1 MHKWA
6 GIALGLV
13 IVIALIV
20 LYMSRSSGFETAPTD
35 VVPTQ
40 LPVVPTTPPTQVME
54 PSPVI
59 DHQYTSNTLASTDMD
74 SFPESMSFTSLR
86 VASDLSEIDTPSI
99 PSFSTNA
106 DFSEVDT
113 TAPTPAGDTDKLVK
127 LEGQAEDIEM
137 ETNTKY
143 SEWSP

>member
-20 LYMSRSSGFETAPTD
+20 LYMSRSSGFETTPVD

-59 DHQYTSNTLASTDMD
+59 DNQYTSNAIPENEMNG
-74 SFPESMSFTSLR
+74 FPESMSFTSLK
-86 VASDLSEIDTPSI
+86 VTGEIDT
-99 PSFSTNA
+99 
-106 DFSEVDT
+106 DEM
-113 TAPTPAGDTDKLVK
+113 PAQEANLVK
-127 LEGQAEDIEM
+127 FTGPAEDIEM
-137 ETNTKY
+137 DTNTKY